1 MGKYTY
7 LCVNEDIKADTPLG
21 RLMQDLS
28 RTNPDD
34 MNYKELAD
42 SARYFKN
49 DKERQEIMSKI
60 MEGTAK
66 ELMKY

>member
-7 LCVNEDIKADTPLG
+7 LYMNGDIKADIPLG

-28 RTNPDD
+28 CTNHDD
-34 MNYKELAD
+34 MNYKELAGR
-42 SARYFKN
+42 ARYFKK
-49 DKERQEIMSKI
+49 DKEGQEIMSKI
-60 MEGTAK
+60 MEGTTK